1 MRTRVLLRLSVF
13 CLLGFLALSFMAG
26 VLVAEGTLHPGRR
39 SLSAK
44 DEMQAQGMAHSHDS
58 ELANVAI
65 PANDGVILSAWRIRP
80 RTSNGNAVILLHGLG
95 DNRLGMIG
103 YAELLLSHGFNVLM
117 PDARAHGT
125 SGGDLATYGLLESDD
140 IHRWFGWLGQNEH
153 PNCIFGF
160 AESMGAAQ
168 LLQSLGSETRFCAVA
183 VESPFS
189 SFREIAYDRVG
200 QFFHTGPWLGRTILR
215 PIVEVAFGY
224 TRWKYK
230 LNVEQLSPENMV
242 AATRVPVLLIHGQ
255 NDSNIPVRHSRR
267 IVARNPA
274 VSLWE
279 VPNTDHC
286 GAISTARQELEQ
298 RLIGWFGDHSDDAI
312 TDRGRSRTTTSS
324 QPSVQ
329 NSPGRLRAGSW
340 SPKLPSLLTSRVA
353 ASLPRSY
360 STPCADLLES

>member
-1 MRTRVLLRLSVF
+1 M
-13 CLLGFLALSFMAG
+13 
-26 VLVAEGTLHPGRR
+26 AEGTLHPGRR

-44 DEMQAQGMAHSHDS
+44 DEMQAEGMAHNHDS
-58 ELANVAI
+58 ELANVAT
-65 PANDGVILSAWRIRP
+65 PAHDGVTLSAWSIRP
-80 RTSNGNAVILLHGLG
+80 RSSNGNAVILLHGLG
-95 DNRLGMIG
+95 DNRTGMIG

-117 PDARAHGT
+117 PDARAHGA
-125 SGGDLATYGLLESDD
+125 SGGQLATYGLLESED
-140 IHRWFGWLGQNEH
+140 IHRWFDWLQQNQH
-153 PNCIFGF
+153 PGCVFGF

-168 LLQSLGSETRFCAVA
+168 LLQSLQTEPHFCAVVA
-183 VESPFS
+183 ESPFS

-224 TRWKYK
+224 TKWKYK
-230 LNVEQLSPENMV
+230 LNVEHLSPENMV

-267 IVARNPA
+267 IAARNPS
-274 VSLWE
+274 VRLWE

-298 RLIGWFGDHSDDAI
+298 RLIGWFGEHLEAAI
-312 TDRGRSRTTTSS
+312 TDRDRSRTTTSA
-324 QPSVQ
+324 QPSVRK
-329 NSPGRLRAGSW
+329 SPGRLRAGSW
-340 SPKLPSLLTSRVA
+340 SPKLLSLLTSRAA

-360 STPCADLLES
+360 STPCADPLES